1 MNSYLNYVFLDTKK
15 IIVVDVM
22 HKGSRD
28 GSKSRHRSSKSS
40 VSSVSSSRTGQG
52 VSIVNPVSTV
62 HDDVFDFDN
71 PQHQSVSQPA
81 TLQRD
86 PKDHSVKS
94 RSKYDSPHVGGGS
107 LPRSPFFGSRK
118 KEKGGLLNK
127 ASMLAIVSNDT
138 GSIIC
143 KLNYVKHLNVNYRQ

>member
-1 MNSYLNYVFLDTKK
+1 M
-15 IIVVDVM
+15 M
-22 HKGSRD
+22 QKGSRD
-28 GSKSRHRSSKSS
+28 GIKSRHRSSKNS

-52 VSIVNPVSTV
+52 GPIVNPISTV

-81 TLQRD
+81 TLQRG
-86 PKDHSVKS
+86 PKDHSFKS

-118 KEKGGLLNK
+118 KEKGCLLNK
-127 ASMLAIVSNDT
+127 ASMLAIVSNNT

-143 KLNYVKHLNVNYRQ
+143 RIKFLLRN

>member
-1 MNSYLNYVFLDTKK
+1 MDAKE
-15 IIVVDVM
+15 IIVVDVI

-40 VSSVSSSRTGQG
+40 MSSVSSVPTGKG
-52 VSIVNPVSTV
+52 GPIVNPISTV
-62 HDDVFDFDN
+62 EDDVFDFDN

-81 TLQRD
+81 TLKRD

-94 RSKYDSPHVGGGS
+94 RSKHDSPHVGGGS

-118 KEKGGLLNK
+118 KEKGCLINK
-127 ASMLAIVSNDT
+127 PSMLAIVSNNT
-138 GSIIC
+138 GPILCIP
-143 KLNYVKHLNVNYRQ
+143 NYFEHLNANYRGYSNA